1 MLIIYQNLL
10 FKFGILPSQLDKED
24 AGLFF
29 EVLNVEA
36 KEVGDLRYI
45 DEIGWLNGKNY
56 RGITGRDNCR

>member
-45 DEIGWLNGKNY
+45 DEIG
-56 RGITGRDNCR
+56 